1 MQKEKINLL
10 GFTHER
16 LVEFFDSIDQPRFR
30 ASQLLKWIHQR
41 GVIDFMLMTDF
52 SLELRNN
59 LSVIAEVKPPSV
71 EECHVSPEGTKK
83 YLIKLESGSM
93 IEMVKI
99 PEKKRMT
106 LCISSQAGCALQC
119 TFCATGAQGF
129 EKNLSDAEIIGQ
141 LWLANFYD
149 SSSPL
154 ISNVVFMGMGEPL
167 LNVENVLSSIS
178 LMLHQNAYGLSKRR
192 ITLSTSGIVP
202 EINKLAERTDV
213 SLAISLHAANNI
225 LRDEIV
231 PINKKYPLNDFRDE
245 NVPINK
251 KYPLNDLLDACKQYL
266 NNQSK
271 RKTITIEYILIDGIN
286 DSIEHAKDLVKIL
299 KGLPCKI
306 NLIPFNPF
314 EGCDYMRSKEDTI
327 KDFKNFLV
335 KKGFITTLRIT
346 RGDAID
352 GACGQLVGNLKKS
365 VKGKNNKNSI
375 NLINTL

>member
-1 MQKEKINLL
+1 MQKERINLL
-10 GFTHER
+10 GFSYER
-16 LVEFFDSIDQPRFR
+16 LVEFFNSIDQPRFR

-129 EKNLSDAEIIGQ
+129 EKNLSDDEIIGQ
-141 LWLANFYD
+141 LWLANFFD

-167 LNVENVLSSIS
+167 LNVENVLSSID

-225 LRDEIV
+225 LRNEI
-231 PINKKYPLNDFRDE
+231 
-245 NVPINK
+245 VPINK

-266 NNQSK
+266 KNQSK

-286 DSIEHAKDLVKIL
+286 DSIEHARDLVKIL

-375 NLINTL
+375 NLINTS

>member
-16 LVEFFDSIDQPRFR
+16 LVEFFNSIDQPRFR

-59 LSVIAEVKPPSV
+59 LSAIAEVKPPSV

-167 LNVENVLSSIS
+167 LNVENVLSSID

-231 PINKKYPLNDFRDE
+231 PINKKYPLS
-245 NVPINK
+245 
-251 KYPLNDLLDACKQYL
+251 DLLDACKQYL
-266 NNQSK
+266 KNQSK

-286 DSIEHAKDLVKIL
+286 DSIEHARDLVKIL

-314 EGCDYMRSKEDTI
+314 EGCDYMRSKEETI

-335 KKGFITTLRIT
+335 KKGLITTLRIK
-346 RGDAID
+346 R
-352 GACGQLVGNLKKS
+352 
-365 VKGKNNKNSI
+365 
-375 NLINTL
+375 

>member
-16 LVEFFDSIDQPRFR
+16 LVEFFNSIDQPRFR

-167 LNVENVLSSIS
+167 LNVKNVLSSIN

-231 PINKKYPLNDFRDE
+231 PINKKYPLND
-245 NVPINK
+245 
-251 KYPLNDLLDACKQYL
+251 LLDACKQYL
-266 NNQSK
+266 KNQSK

-286 DSIEHAKDLVKIL
+286 DSIEHARDLVKIL

>member
-16 LVEFFDSIDQPRFR
+16 LVEFFNSIDQPRFR

-59 LSVIAEVKPPSV
+59 LFAIAEVKPPSV

-129 EKNLSDAEIIGQ
+129 ERNLSDAEIIGQ

-231 PINKKYPLNDFRDE
+231 PINKKYPLND
-245 NVPINK
+245 
-251 KYPLNDLLDACKQYL
+251 LLDACKQYL
-266 NNQSK
+266 KNQSK

-286 DSIEHAKDLVKIL
+286 DSIEHARDLVKIL

>member
-16 LVEFFDSIDQPRFR
+16 LVEFFNSIDQPRFR

-59 LSVIAEVKPPSV
+59 LSAVAEVKPPSV

-167 LNVENVLSSIS
+167 LNVENVLSSID

-231 PINKKYPLNDFRDE
+231 PINKKYPLND
-245 NVPINK
+245 
-251 KYPLNDLLDACKQYL
+251 LLDACKQYL
-266 NNQSK
+266 KNQSK

-286 DSIEHAKDLVKIL
+286 DSIEHARDLVKIL